1 MIKNPW
7 KKDGRVHYFELI
19 KIAVITLSLTMVFS
33 LYLETTLTMS
43 QVSTITSAIV
53 LTLLLIQFVFIN
65 YEIYQWIVSVLSI
78 TMIETLHLTR
88 LPMKRILVFV
98 QRCLYICPRNG
109 LIPMLKYR
117 VMRI

>member
-19 KIAVITLSLTMVFS
+19 KIALIMLSLTMVFS

-43 QVSTITSAIV
+43 QASTMTSAIV
-53 LTLLLIQFVFIN
+53 LTLILIQCVFIN

-78 TMIETLHLTR
+78 TMIEMLYLTR
-88 LPMKRILVFV
+88 LPMKRILVFA
-98 QRCLYICPRNG
+98 QRMTCVCPYNG
-109 LIPMLKYR
+109 LMPMLKYR